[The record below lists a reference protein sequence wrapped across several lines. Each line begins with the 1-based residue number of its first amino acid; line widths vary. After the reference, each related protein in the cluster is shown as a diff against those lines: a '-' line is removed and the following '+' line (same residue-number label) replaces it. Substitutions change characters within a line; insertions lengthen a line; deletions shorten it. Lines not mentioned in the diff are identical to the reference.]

1 MDNGPIVVNESKVS
15 VTVSIGAA
23 VTAVTTHG
31 LISDTEMLA
40 AADSALYRAK
50 EIGRNRTVLSA
61 LVFSEAR

>member
-1 MDNGPIVVNESKVS
+1 VDDGPIVANESTVS

-23 VTAVTTHG
+23 VTAVEKHG

-50 EIGRNRTVLSA
+50 RIGRNRTVLSD
-61 LVFSEAR
+61 LVFNEIR